1 MAPFRGGKQRT
12 IPTTVNYNYRR
23 PGFAHQSVAKRNAV
37 RTDLE
42 YGSRLYG
49 NNRQSGGMSV
59 AAALIDLQ
67 GFGRENLEEEENY
80 TNVVRSNGP
89 MIISFLFVLSIMY
102 LFRDFYLK
110 R

>member
-1 MAPFRGGKQRT
+1 MR
-12 IPTTVNYNYRR
+12 VNYRK
-23 PGFAHQSVAKRNAV
+23 PGFAHQSVAKRNAI

-42 YGSRLYG
+42 YG

-67 GFGRENLEEEENY
+67 GFGRENLEEEEIS
-80 TNVVRSNGP
+80 TNVKSSRGP
-89 MIISFLFVLSIMY
+89 KMITFLVVLSIMY
-102 LFRDFYLK
+102 LFIDFYLK